1 MTDVANAHKAILAAE
16 AKIAEA
22 QRARDEAYAELDA
35 ALAARGWRRLMGA
48 FNARLYQYRG
58 GNPVPLDDVLEHE
71 RQAAA

>member
-1 MTDVANAHKAILAAE
+1 MTDVATAHSAVTRAE
-16 AKIAEA
+16 EKIAEA
-22 QRARDEAYAELDA
+22 ERARDDAYAHLDQ